1 METRTN
7 ELGQP
12 IGFDLTGWQGAR
24 VPVHDAIEGERCR
37 LEPLSATR
45 HAAALHAAYAEDRDG
60 SGWTYL
66 PYGPFASREAY
77 AAAVREFEALGHTLF
92 YAIVERASQR
102 AVGVAS
108 YLRIEP
114 TLGSIEVGHLR
125 YAPVLQRTPA
135 ATEAMY
141 LMMRS
146 AFEDWG
152 YRRYEWKCD
161 SLNAPSRAAAARLGF
176 RYEGTFRHQTV
187 VKGRNRDT
195 AWFSITDL
203 EWPGIRAGLEA
214 WLAPDNFDASG
225 AQRERLGAFMPET
238 AGRPIVEEA
247 PPPRDSSPRVPPSAR
262 SGAGTRR
269 GRRSA
274 RPG

>member
-12 IGFDLTGWQGAR
+12 VGFALADWPGAR
-24 VPVHDAIEGERCR
+24 TPVHEVIEGERCR

-45 HAAALHAAYAEDRDG
+45 HAEALHAAYAEDRDG
-60 SGWTYL
+60 AGWTYL
-66 PYGPFASREAY
+66 PYGPFDSTEAY
-77 AAAVREFEALGHTLF
+77 ASAVREFEALGHTLF
-92 YAIVERASQR
+92 YAIVDLASQR

-114 TLGSIEVGHLR
+114 ALGSIEVGHLR
-125 YAPVLQRTPA
+125 HAPVLQRTPA

-141 LMMRS
+141 LMMRRV
-146 AFEDWG
+146 FEDWG

-214 WLAPDNFDASG
+214 WLAPDNFEASG
-225 AQRERLGAFMPET
+225 RQRARLGAFMPET
-238 AGRPIVEEA
+238 AGRPIVA
-247 PPPRDSSPRVPPSAR
+247 DLTSSRGDGR
-262 SGAGTRR
+262 GALG
-269 GRRSA
+269 
-274 RPG
+274 